1 MAVLDLFRLDD
12 RVAFVTGAGRGLGK
26 AIATGMAEAGAR
38 VALVDIELD
47 VAEQAAGE
55 LKAAGHQ
62 VVALQANVAKRDE
75 VDAAVAEAKRA
86 LGDPVNV
93 LVNNAGVVR
102 AAMIHKMTPEQW
114 SEVLDVHCTGAFN
127 CLQAVVGDMMER
139 SFGRVISLTS
149 SGGLAGAIGQI
160 NYGTAKAGLMG
171 FTFSAARELARYNI
185 LANAIAPVANT
196 RMTETVRNNPQWY
209 QAAID
214 RIPLRRWAEP
224 EEVAPAAV
232 FLASPAANFITGHVL
247 TVDGG
252 QLMR

>member
-12 RVAFVTGAGRGLGK
+12 RVAFVTGAGRGLGR

-38 VALVDIELD
+38 VAVVDVELP
-47 VAEQAAGE
+47 VAEEVAAE
-55 LKAAGHQ
+55 LTRAGHGAI
-62 VVALQANVAKRDE
+62 ALQADVSKRDQVDVAVAK
-75 VDAAVAEAKRA
+75 AKQA
-86 LGDPVNV
+86 FGDPVNV

-102 AAMIHKMTPEQW
+102 AAMIRNMTPEQW
-114 SEVLDVHCTGAFN
+114 DEVMAVHCTGAFN
-127 CLQAVVGDMMER
+127 CLQAVVDDMIER
-139 SFGRVISLTS
+139 KFGRIISLTS
-149 SGGLAGAIGQI
+149 SGGLSGAIGQI

-196 RMTETVRNNPQWY
+196 RMTETVRNNPEWY
-209 QAAID
+209 QQAID

>member
-1 MAVLDLFRLDD
+1 MGVLDLFRLDG

-38 VALVDIELD
+38 VAVVDVELD
-47 VAEQAAGE
+47 VARETAGE
-55 LKAAGHQ
+55 LEKAGCKAI
-62 VVALQANVAKRDE
+62 ALQADVSKPDQVR
-75 VDAAVAEAKRA
+75 AAVAKTKESF
-86 LGDPVNV
+86 GDPVDV

-102 AAMIHKMTPEQW
+102 AAMIHKMTSEQW
-114 SEVLDVHCTGAFN
+114 DEVMDVHCKGAFN

-139 SFGRVISLTS
+139 KFGRIISLTS

-196 RMTETVRNNPQWY
+196 RMTETVRNNPEWY
-209 QAAID
+209 QAAIE

-232 FLASPAANFITGHVL
+232 FLASPAANFITGHIL